1 MYAPLKRTSA
11 IAKALGVRA
20 WRTPA
25 DLLAYQEAQLRR
37 LIEHAHANVPYYRAL
52 LGSHGVTPAQI
63 RTLADLDRIPI
74 SSKAD
79 LRRQP
84 PLDLLAAGLHPD
96 RLRRIQTT
104 GSSGMPFVLYRSP
117 GERRLHHLF
126 WLRAYR
132 EFGQRLGDRVVRVSA
147 RRPRSGSPLARLA
160 EPLRAT
166 GLESYWL
173 DVTTPPE
180 ELLDE
185 LARLRPGV
193 VTGYPGILA
202 RLGEGL
208 RRKGRADIRP
218 RFVIAGG
225 EVLTG
230 ARRAQIEATWGVP
243 VREVYACFE
252 TSLIALACQ
261 ATGLLHVCDD
271 SVVLEVLGSDGRPVE
286 AGERGEVVL
295 TSLHSFAMPFIRY
308 RLGDVA
314 TRGASGGC
322 ACGSPF
328 GTIGQVQGRMLD
340 FFRLPSGRL
349 VHPYEIIMRL
359 QEDGW
364 VGQCQVVQEAAD
376 RIVVLIV
383 PGPAFSPGKAA
394 AFEAR
399 AAAVVGPEAKLRA
412 EVVERIEPAPSGKFH
427 LARSLVPTTEGEPA
441 WHHSA
446 PVG

>member
-1 MYAPLKRTSA
+1 MMHAPLEGASA
-11 IAKALGVRA
+11 IAKAVGIRA

-25 DLLAYQEAQLRR
+25 ELAAYQEARLRR

-52 LGSHGVTPAQI
+52 LDDHGVAPAQI
-63 RTLADLDRIPI
+63 RTLADLDRVPI

-79 LRRQP
+79 LRRRP
-84 PLDLLAAGLHPD
+84 AVELLAAGLQPD

-104 GSSGMPFVLYRSP
+104 GSSGVPFVLYRSP

-132 EFGQRLGDRVVRVSA
+132 DFGQRLGDRVVWVSA
-147 RRPRSGSPLARLA
+147 RRQPAASRLARVGDL
-160 EPLRAT
+160 LRAI
-166 GLESYWL
+166 GLEGFGL
-173 DVTTPPE
+173 DVTARPE
-180 ELLDE
+180 DLLQE

-193 VTGYPGILA
+193 VVGYPGMLA
-202 RLGEGL
+202 RLGEEL
-208 RRKGRADIRP
+208 QRNGRADIRP
-218 RFVIAGG
+218 RVVIAGG

-243 VREVYACFE
+243 VREVYSCWE
-252 TSLIALACQ
+252 V
-261 ATGLLHVCDD
+261 GLMAWQCRAAGTLHVCDD
-271 SVVLEVLGSDGRPVE
+271 SVVLEVLKDGRPAKV
-286 AGERGEVVL
+286 GERGEVVL

-308 RLGDVA
+308 RLGDVVA
-314 TRGASGGC
+314 RGAVAC

-328 GTIGQVQGRMLD
+328 STIGLVQGRMLD

-349 VHPYEIIMRL
+349 VHPYEIIAQL

-364 VGQCQVVQEAAD
+364 VGQYQVVQEAAD

-383 PGPAFSPGKAA
+383 PGPAFSSEKAA
-394 AFEAR
+394 AFQAR

-412 EVVERIEPAPSGKFH
+412 EVVERIEAAPSGKFH
-427 LARSLVPTTEGEPA
+427 LARSLVPATEGEPA

>member
-1 MYAPLKRTSA
+1 MDAPLGRA
-11 IAKALGVRA
+11 GAVAKALGLRA

-25 DLLAYQEAQLRR
+25 ELVAYQEARLRR
-37 LIEHAHANVPYYRAL
+37 LVEHAHANVPYYRAL
-52 LGSHGVTPAQI
+52 LGDHGVGPAQI
-63 RTLADLDRIPI
+63 RTLADLDRVPI

-84 PLDLLAAGLHPD
+84 APDLLAAGLRPD
-96 RLRRIQTT
+96 RLRRVQTT

-132 EFGQRLGDRVVRVSA
+132 DFGQRLGDRVVWISA
-147 RRPRSGSPLARLA
+147 RRQPVASKLARVGDL
-160 EPLRAT
+160 LRAI
-166 GLESYWL
+166 GLEGFGL
-173 DVTTPPE
+173 DVTARPE
-180 ELLDE
+180 ILLQE

-193 VTGYPGILA
+193 VVGYPGMLA
-202 RLGEGL
+202 RLGEEL
-208 RRKGRADIRP
+208 QRHGRANIRP

-243 VREVYACFE
+243 AREVYSCWE
-252 TSLIALACQ
+252 M
-261 ATGLLHVCDD
+261 GLMAWECRAAGALHVCDD
-271 SVVLEVLGSDGRPVE
+271 SVVLEVLKDGRPAEV
-286 AGERGEVVL
+286 GECGEVVL

-308 RLGDVA
+308 RIGDTA
-314 TRGASGGC
+314 NRGAARC

-328 GTIGQVQGRMLD
+328 GTIGVVQGRMLD

-349 VHPYEIIMRL
+349 VHPYEIIGQL

-364 VGQCQVVQEAAD
+364 VGQYQVVQEAAD

-383 PGPAFSPGKAA
+383 PGPAFSPEKAA

-412 EVVERIEPAPSGKFH
+412 EAVARIEAAPSGKFH
-427 LARSLVPTTEGEPA
+427 LARSLVPATEGEPA